1 LGVLTFGV
9 EQFSVLFVLGGRSAW
24 ARRTVRVYS
33 VLPVFFVFLLG
44 FAFDPIWFWFFVAAG
59 LRTVRASVADGPW
72 PARTV
77 RPVFADGSFFSG
89 RFWWFCSL

>member
-1 LGVLTFGV
+1 
-9 EQFSVLFVLGGRSAW
+9 
-24 ARRTVRVYS
+24 
-33 VLPVFFVFLLG
+33 VFFVFLLG

-77 RPVFADGSFFSG
+77 RSVFTDGPFF
-89 RFWWFCSL
+89 